1 MKGSSVKRIK
11 MKTCTKCLETK
22 PLTDFSFRKEN
33 NSYRSYCK
41 KCKAIQDAS
50 SHKSRME
57 DPEYKEFERT
67 RFKLLRENLN
77 SEEIERIKAVGLAR
91 RNLLAE
97 IKETAFAGEHGVS
110 SVESKRLS
118 QQDFYINKAKEVH
131 GDKYSYDKFHFESRT
146 VKTFVFCKYC
156 NEYFLQTP
164 KEHSSGKGCIPC
176 GQRTTGLKLRDSKE
190 EFLAKLQL
198 IHPDKFGTELV
209 DYVNNSTNVKLIC
222 KEHGEIL
229 AKPLNLLSGKGCRKC
244 ATFGFN
250 TNKPANLYILTFDN
264 LTKIGITNN
273 TVKSRAIQISNSFG
287 NKFEVA
293 KTFKHDSG
301 GVVADIETKLL
312 RLLRSTHKQPTTKF
326 DGSTECF
333 YDVDLP
339 TLITQIETL
348 TGELNG
354 N

>member
-1 MKGSSVKRIK
+1 MKN
-11 MKTCTKCLETK
+11 CTKCLKTK
-22 PLTDFSFRKEN
+22 PLTDFNFRKDTCT
-33 NSYRSYCK
+33 YRSYCK
-41 KCKAIQDAS
+41 ECKAIQDS
-50 SHKSRME
+50 
-57 DPEYKEFERT
+57 
-67 RFKLLRENLN
+67 LLRESKNRNPDFKDSERVRMRLLREDLN

-91 RNLLAE
+91 RSLLAE
-97 IKETAFAGEHGVS
+97 IKETAFVEEHGVS

-131 GDKYSYDKFHFESRT
+131 GDKYSYDKFYFEGRT
-146 VKTFVFCKYC
+146 VKTPVFCKYC
-156 NEYFLQTP
+156 NNYFLQTP

-176 GQRTTGLKLRDSKE
+176 GQRNTGLKLRDSKE

-198 IHPDKFGTELV
+198 VHPDKFGTELV
-209 DYVNNSTNVKLIC
+209 AYVNNSTNVKLVC
-222 KEHGEIL
+222 KEHGIFS
-229 AKPLNLLSGKGCRKC
+229 AKPANLLSGRGCRKC
-244 ATFGFN
+244 ARNGFN
-250 TNKPANLYILTFDN
+250 TNKPANLYILTCDN
-264 LTKIGITNN
+264 LTKVGITNN
-273 TVKSRAIQISNSFG
+273 TVKSRAIQISNSFR

-301 GVVADIETKLL
+301 EVVADIETKLL
-312 RLLRSTHKQPTTKF
+312 RLLRSTHKQPTVKF

-348 TGELNG
+348 IGELNG